1 MRTTG
6 NGFFFIAPVRV
17 RVAVISYTCR
27 LLIFKSVASSCTVK
41 ISIALTLAT
50 PRTPVRDDAAISIV
64 KALHG
69 ASESTT
75 AVLGE
80 SKSARGRQWL
90 NNLTHSWHLVQ

>member
-27 LLIFKSVASSCTVK
+27 LLIFKSIASSCTVK

-50 PRTPVRDDAAISIV
+50 PRTPPSTKMLRYPSSKPGTVLRSPPLPSLEDQSPQ
-64 KALHG
+64 G
-69 ASESTT
+69 AGSS
-75 AVLGE
+75 G
-80 SKSARGRQWL
+80 
-90 NNLTHSWHLVQ
+90 

>member
-50 PRTPVRDDAAISIV
+50 PRTPP
-64 KALHG
+64 
-69 ASESTT
+69 STKLLRYPLSKPGT
-75 AVLGE
+75 VLRSPPLPSFG
-80 SKSARGRQWL
+80 SKSAGAG
-90 NNLTHSWHLVQ
+90 SSG